1 MPDHCC
7 SRSRRTRDGFTLV
20 ELVVSVALMGII
32 STSLASGVS
41 VAFRTMVTTT
51 RRLDE
56 TKDAQNLVTWLPVDV
71 ASAPAAN
78 LQTNPAQPSGCAGV
92 SPGVNIL
99 LLNWT
104 EALNG
109 TTTTYVADYRAV
121 PDGTGMRL
129 QRFTCSGTSSLGAPF
144 VRNVSNPLPVLPAG
158 WAPGQAPV
166 AVTVNGTI
174 VTFTLTQV
182 DGRIIR
188 VDTSQKNPAAT
199 LPPVPTTTTPAATTS
214 TTSTSTTTTTTVAG
228 ATTTTTIAPTTTT
241 IPCVVSLVTASPN
254 SMAAHTKAPNVLQND
269 VTVTITKSGPCQSL
283 QLQYDTGGSMG
294 LLYQNFTTTAPYTVT
309 LRGFKTGGTEIW
321 TAGTHTLYVIDN
333 NKSVLK
339 TTTLAVS

>member
-1 MPDHCC
+1 
-7 SRSRRTRDGFTLV
+7 
-20 ELVVSVALMGII
+20 MGII
-32 STSLASGVS
+32 FASLASA
-41 VAFRTMVTTT
+41 VAAVFRTMDTST
-51 RRLDE
+51 RRLNE

-78 LQTNPAQPSGCAGV
+78 LQTSTAQPSGCGGV

-99 LLNWT
+99 WLSWT
-104 EALNG
+104 EAING
-109 TTTTYVADYRAV
+109 TTTTYVANYRAV

-129 QRFTCSGTSSLGAPF
+129 QRFSCSGTSSLGAPF
-144 VRNVSNPLPVLPAG
+144 GRYVSNALPALPAG

-166 AVTVNGTI
+166 AVTINGTI

-199 LPPVPTTTTPAATTS
+199 LPPVPTTTATAATSTTTS
-214 TTSTSTTTTTTVAG
+214 TTTTVPTTTTTVAGTTTTVAG
-228 ATTTTTIAPTTTT
+228 ATTTTVAPSTTTIPPTTTT
-241 IPCVVSLVTASPN
+241 IPCVVSSATTSPSSVN
-254 SMAAHTKAPNVLQND
+254 THSQAPNVLQDD
-269 VTVTITKSGPCQSL
+269 VTVTITKTGPCQSL

-309 LRGFKTGGTEIW
+309 LRGFKSGGTEIW
-321 TAGTHTLYVIDN
+321 TAGSHTLFVIDN
-333 NKSVLK
+333 SKTVLK
-339 TTTLAVS
+339 TTTLTVS